1 MNLLKG
7 ETSSRLTPRKWPV
20 ILCASGIPSG
30 VGSDASVSPDA
41 HDDDRCEDAE
51 QHTRGDM
58 FASFMHAEP

>member
-1 MNLLKG
+1 M
-7 ETSSRLTPRKWPV
+7 